1 MNRLVIA
8 AALLSVGFVGVTFA
22 QSVPSVSAPDMII
35 ARQAGYD
42 LMNVVVGDIKAGI
55 ASGADVKSFKDSALA
70 IAKWGKA
77 IPSMFPAGSD
87 TGHETKAL
95 PVVWSDRAGF
105 DKDAA
110 HMAAAADKLAELAA
124 ADDKAGFATQ
134 FQALGA
140 ACGTCH
146 RAYRAR

>member
-1 MNRLVIA
+1 MNRLVFA
-8 AALLSVGFVGVTFA
+8 AALMSVGLTGATFA
-22 QSVPSVSAPDMII
+22 QTVPSVSAPDMII

-42 LMNVVVGDIKAGI
+42 LMNVVVGDIKAGVT
-55 ASGADVKSFKDSALA
+55 SGADVKSFKDSAAA

-95 PVVWSDRAGF
+95 PAIWTDRAGF
-105 DKDAA
+105 EKDAA
-110 HMAAAADKLAELAA
+110 NMAAAADKLTELAA

-140 ACGTCH
+140 TCGACH